1 MYIWIAIGAYFLYAI
16 NGIIDKFL
24 LSKVVPH
31 PAVYA
36 FYIGVTSPLTWV
48 LAPFGLKFLSWT
60 DLAIAI
66 VGGAAFVA
74 ALTFLYI
81 ATLKTTISRLLPVE
95 GGFVP
100 FFTLILSYGILGERL
115 NQNQLLAF
123 VFLVAGAVLIS
134 IKRDKTGWH
143 PKALATAI
151 LAAFLFALS
160 FTLTKYIFDKTNFVS
175 GIIWTRM
182 GFFLLSMA
190 FLIPRRTRHHILQA
204 PRQVSTGNKFLY
216 YGARISGG
224 VAGLSQNYAI
234 AMGSVIIVN
243 ALQGTQYAILLLM
256 TATLSKY
263 FPKVLK
269 ERFSAII
276 LTQKISAIAL
286 ITVGLVLLTK

>member
-190 FLIPRRTRHHILQA
+190 FLIPRRTRL
-204 PRQVSTGNKFLY
+204 
-216 YGARISGG
+216 
-224 VAGLSQNYAI
+224 AI
-234 AMGSVIIVN
+234 KNN
-243 ALQGTQYAILLLM
+243 ASHTI
-256 TATLSKY
+256 
-263 FPKVLK
+263 
-269 ERFSAII
+269 
-276 LTQKISAIAL
+276 
-286 ITVGLVLLTK
+286 VGLQVRRSL